1 VPYLLWHYD
10 YFSALIQDASQYSPS
25 NHYCTDTVQWCKVI
39 CNYFP
44 IITTQ
49 VLLVRGV
56 DEFFGHWLT
65 GQFINGYCADSDML
79 CGSKVAV

>member
-1 VPYLLWHYD
+1 M
-10 YFSALIQDASQYSPS
+10 
-25 NHYCTDTVQWCKVI
+25 
-39 CNYFP
+39 
-44 IITTQ
+44 Q

-79 CGSKVAV
+79 YGSKVAELFVNVG